1 MSDDRSRRSDAL
13 RNRERILDAA
23 ASALSRNPTVSL
35 MEIVEESGLSR
46 ATVYRHFPDIASV
59 RAALIESVQQEGR
72 ASLDEH
78 FFEPGISR
86 GRPAQSTA
94 EVLGAYLRKAFL
106 MDSRYGHAVAAEP
119 EPGAQL
125 IEEFLPITEA
135 MIRQGQE
142 RGEFRTDIDVTLA
155 AKTHLTV
162 VISSAR
168 RMRLDG
174 ADVDQAVKMVES
186 FLRGLERSPRPVW
199 SDDPD

>member
-1 MSDDRSRRSDAL
+1 MSEDRSRRSDAQ

-23 ASALSRNPTVSL
+23 AAALARDPEVSL
-35 MEIVEESGLSR
+35 PTIIEESGLSR
-46 ATVYRHFPDIASV
+46 ATVYRHFPDMAAVRVELMASV
-59 RAALIESVQQEGR
+59 QKEGR
-72 ASLDEH
+72 ASINEH
-78 FFEPGISR
+78 FFEPGTSR

-94 EVLGAYLRKAFL
+94 EVLGAYLRRAFT
-106 MDSRYGHAVAAEP
+106 MDSRYGHTLASEP

-125 IEEFLPITEA
+125 IEEFLPITIA

-162 VISSAR
+162 VISMAR
-168 RMRLDG
+168 RLQLDG

-186 FLRGLERSPRPVW
+186 FLRGLERSPRPIW
-199 SDDPD
+199 PDDTD